1 MPGTRKQNLQ
11 SEGAKKVIILS
22 FKGSEGYSHGEILMV
37 KCSEMARNTTNTFSL
52 ITNSI
57 VSFTLLAISIS

>member
-11 SEGAKKVIILS
+11 SEDAKKGDHT
-22 FKGSEGYSHGEILMV
+22 KRGSEGYSHGEIWMV
-37 KCSEMARNTTNTFSL
+37 NCSEMTRNTTKTFSL
-52 ITNSI
+52 ITNSN